1 MKIYSIAVL
10 AMSIALSFAACDLAG
25 NETKTIPA
33 QNECQIDALRRCT
46 EMRKTYSGS
55 LAGLTAGQGNASV
68 IRELI
73 IPIAMPH
80 GEPNINIHCGVNIR
94 DQSITYARVA
104 QTPTLTTDDLISL
117 RARGYC
123 S

>member
-1 MKIYSIAVL
+1 MKTHFIAILTMSIAV
-10 AMSIALSFAACDLAG
+10 SFAACDLAG
-25 NETKTIPA
+25 NETSTIPA
-33 QNECQIDALRRCT
+33 QNECQIDALRRCI

-55 LAGLTAGQGNASV
+55 PAGQGNASV

-80 GEPNINIHCGVNIR
+80 GEPNIDIHCGIDIR
-94 DQSITYARVA
+94 DESITYARVA
-104 QTPTLTTDDLISL
+104 QAPTLTTDDLISL